1 MHKAVRSS
9 GLSLERLRII
19 ASRLVRKVDFSSMD
33 RETIMKTLAD
43 NGVTEARFR
52 EVRTTVS
59 MRKGWL

>member
-1 MHKAVRSS
+1 VEKAVRSS
-9 GLSLERLRII
+9 GLSLDRLRLI

-33 RETIMKTLAD
+33 RETIMKTLAEYD
-43 NGVTEARFR
+43 ITDERFR